1 MDRNSSSSFN
11 NIHFRIYR
19 WSSKSKEVWRMNLI
33 NEERLNDISGG
44 STQITGTIFNAIVNL
59 IELLADAGRSLGS
72 GIRRLSEGNVCP
84 LK

>member
-1 MDRNSSSSFN
+1 
-11 NIHFRIYR
+11 
-19 WSSKSKEVWRMNLI
+19 MNLI

-44 STQITGTIFNAIVNL
+44 STQITGTIFNAVINL
-59 IELLADAGRSLGS
+59 IELLADTGRSLGS